1 MYKSIKPILAI
12 VAMTLTFNHTSAQ
25 ETKFNWPEDKKIA
38 ISMTWDDGRSSQIE
52 YGLPILNEYG
62 IKATFY
68 VVPSAVEQSLDGW
81 KKAVADGH
89 EIGNHSL
96 KHPCSGNFIWSRDKA
111 LEEKEIGDITK
122 ELLIA
127 NDSLK
132 LLLNI
137 KATEFAYPCGQTF
150 VGRGE
155 HTKSYV
161 PVIAREFTSGRTWMD
176 EAPNDPSYCDL
187 SQLTGMEMDGKDFKY
202 ILSLIEMARKDG
214 LWLVLAGH
222 DIGPKGRQTTET
234 KMLNK
239 LFKYISKQNDIW
251 VAPVGEISSYIQAKR
266 QSL

>member
-1 MYKSIKPILAI
+1 MQNTIKLCLALPLVMLAFSQSI
-12 VAMTLTFNHTSAQ
+12 AQ
-25 ETKFNWPEDKKIA
+25 EDNFVWPNNKKIA
-38 ISMTWDDGRSSQIE
+38 LSLTWDDGRASQIE
-52 YGLPILNEYG
+52 YGLPILNKYG

-68 VVPSAVEQSLDGW
+68 VVPSAVEKKLDGW
-81 KKAVADGH
+81 KKAVVNGH

-96 KHPCSGNFIWSRDKA
+96 KHPCSGNFIWARDKA
-111 LEEKEIGDITK
+111 LEEKEITDITQ
-122 ELLIA
+122 ELLMA
-127 NDSLK
+127 SDSLK
-132 LLLNI
+132 LLLNV
-137 KATEFAYPCGQTF
+137 KTTEFAYPCGQTF

-155 HTKSYV
+155 NTKSYV

-202 ILSLIEMARKDG
+202 ILSLIEVARKDG

-239 LFKYISKQNDIW
+239 LFKYLSKQNDIW
-251 VAPVGEISSYIQAKR
+251 VAPVGEISSYIQSNR
-266 QSL
+266 GSL